1 MQNFGT
7 IIDNFDAV
15 TKQYVDDKASAKRI
29 RGIKVD
35 NATLADTAKKVQN
48 AFTYKAHNKAAGT
61 VLPITYDGRQAA
73 SLDFSANDFTY
84 DYNSFNDIKI
94 KLAEDVKTS
103 LRKADTALQNV
114 PSYNDLPNIPVQNQ
128 DLTVS
133 GFTPVANTYYRH
145 TGATTDTFTQGV
157 IYLYNGTGYAA
168 LDGSGSGGGKTY
180 QLVKKTMRCT
190 VHYDPVNDVLSITSP
205 AAADKNILD
214 VIKEN
219 NNCSLRLYR
228 GLDNMAAYYV
238 DLQPHQRREDKAQN
252 STDENSATKIY
263 YDFTGGLDTYVK

>member
-29 RGIKVD
+29 KGIKVD

-61 VLPITYDGRQAA
+61 VIPITYDGNRAA

-114 PSYNDLPNIPVQNQ
+114 PSYNDLPNIPVINQ
-128 DLTVS
+128 DLSAS

-145 TGATTDTFTQGV
+145 TGTTTASYTNGV
-157 IYLYNGTGYAA
+157 IYYYNGTGYAA

-190 VHYDPVNDVLSITSP
+190 VSYDPPTDELQIGLPS
-205 AAADKNILD
+205 AANKNILD
-214 VIKEN
+214 VLKEN
-219 NNCSLRLYR
+219 NNCSLRVYL
-228 GLDNMAAYYV
+228 GLDTMTGFYV
-238 DLQPHQRREDKAQN
+238 DLQPHQREEDKTAN
-252 STDENSATKIY
+252 PTDHKY
-263 YDFTGGLDTYVK
+263 YFDLTGGLIANAK